1 MVAPEIQTHDGR
13 SQKFPIKS
21 AGHAKAWRI
30 GSARTKAAMTKPEQQ
45 DTETEVYVSLRQ
57 LKKFRGRSPNDAKSE
72 TMHPGVE

>member
-1 MVAPEIQTHDGR
+1 MMAAAK
-13 SQKFPIKS
+13 KFPIKS

-57 LKKFRGRSPNDAKSE
+57 LKKFRGRSPMIQKVRPC
-72 TMHPGVE
+72 TQV